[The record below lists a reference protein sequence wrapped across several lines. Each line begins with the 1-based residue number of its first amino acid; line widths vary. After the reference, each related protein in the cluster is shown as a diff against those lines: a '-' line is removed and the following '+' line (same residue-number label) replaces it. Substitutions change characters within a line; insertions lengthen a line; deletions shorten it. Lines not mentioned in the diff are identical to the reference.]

1 MNLLVNGKTASM
13 TDGETLDGYLAS
25 RSLDPKSV
33 VVELNDS
40 IVPRDR
46 WPNLALKEGDRL
58 EIVSFVGG
66 G

>member
-1 MNLLVNGKTASM
+1 MNVVINGKDARIP
-13 TDGETLDGYLAS
+13 DRETVEGYLAS
-25 RSLDPKSV
+25 QGLDLTAV
-33 VVELNDS
+33 IIELNES

-46 WPNLALKEGDRL
+46 WPGLALKEGDRV